1 MDANSKPEVVWEGDQ
16 AFIAVDGVKVI
27 KYSEHGSTAAE
38 AGWRIERVTL
48 QDTDAFWPALQL
60 SYNDEPL
67 NWLICIDKDGQ
78 PHTIRV
84 GTPPAQR
91 VEKCGFPPDIVLTQ
105 ISRNGRTNETNL
117 CFGGGRQA

>member
-48 QDTDAFWPALQL
+48 QDPDAFWPALQL
-60 SYNDEPL
+60 SYNDAPL
-67 NWLICIDKDGQ
+67 NWPTRTGSHTQSGLALHQ
-78 PHTIRV
+78 PSE
-84 GTPPAQR
+84 
-91 VEKCGFPPDIVLTQ
+91 VEKCGFPPDWMAVR
-105 ISRNGRTNETNL
+105 RNSE
-117 CFGGGRQA
+117 

>member
-1 MDANSKPEVVWEGDQ
+1 MQTASRKLCGKATKPLSP
-16 AFIAVDGVKVI
+16 VDGVKVI

-78 PHTIRV
+78 PHTIQV

-91 VEKCGFPPDIVLTQ
+91 
-105 ISRNGRTNETNL
+105 S
-117 CFGGGRQA
+117 

>member
-48 QDTDAFWPALQL
+48 QDADAFWPALQL

-67 NWLICIDKDGQ
+67 NWHRQGRAATHNPGWDSQ
-78 PHTIRV
+78 PS
-84 GTPPAQR
+84 G
-91 VEKCGFPPDIVLTQ
+91 VEKCGVPPDIELTQ
-105 ISRNGRTNETNL
+105 ISRNGRTNDTHL

>member
-78 PHTIRV
+78 PHTIQV
-84 GTPPAQR
+84 GTRPAQR
-91 VEKCGFPPDIVLTQ
+91 
-105 ISRNGRTNETNL
+105 S
-117 CFGGGRQA
+117 